1 MKTIVVDYGFVRTYS
16 VSVVAHDQ
24 LNNVTEVTVKG
35 WFEEAT
41 EEVFLKDQY
50 PENGSIR
57 DRYENSWDVNCPIAL
72 VLGELY
78 EFKDIYVE
86 VGPPAPP
93 GDKYKIID
101 NLDEWTNIKN
111 EWKDPVW
118 GPNDEIDVRQIDI
131 IMVES
136 IYDATGRASQPGFN
150 EKGQHIEGRHIWMGT
165 DDASVVHTLAHE
177 FGHYRGDLDD
187 TYICDPSRAG
197 CGRIWRECICICGNC
212 NQVRQFCGCQL
223 NVKQLPPTVDDPNCP
238 DNFMGKGSDNAGL
251 LSAQRDALL
260 Y

>member
-1 MKTIVVDYGFVRTYS
+1 MSMCRG
-16 VSVVAHDQ
+16 
-24 LNNVTEVTVKG
+24 L
-35 WFEEAT
+35 
-41 EEVFLKDQY
+41 
-50 PENGSIR
+50 
-57 DRYENSWDVNCPIAL
+57 PIAL

-78 EFKDIYVE
+78 EFKDTHVE

-111 EWKDPVW
+111 EWEDPVW

-136 IYDATGRASQPGFN
+136 IYDANGRASQPGFD

-165 DDASVVHTLAHE
+165 DHASVVHTLAHE

-187 TYICDPSRAG
+187 TYIRDPSRDG

-212 NQVRQFCGCQL
+212 NRVRRFCGCHPD
-223 NVKQLPPTVDDPNCP
+223 VRQLPAMVDDPNRP